1 MENKYKYFKRDI
13 SWLSFN
19 YRVLL
24 EALDERLP
32 LYERIN
38 FISIY
43 SSNLEEFYKIRVADH
58 KAVASGATESD
69 EESVQSA
76 RELVEEINREVNQQ
90 LDDRV
95 RIYEQ
100 KILPAL
106 QKNHIIFYQ
115 DSHVEPFHQQFIKD
129 FFKEEIFPYLQ
140 PVPVSK
146 DKIVSF
152 LRDNRLYLA
161 IRLYPKEERKEGEGE
176 KERERIEARETREDI
191 EERAIKSARERNEE
205 RERKEAREAKEDIE
219 GKEGIEEKGSPILES
234 SRPPLYFV
242 MKQPY
247 AKVPRFIE
255 LPCHEKNH
263 YLMFVEDI
271 IKANLNLIFPGYDV
285 ESCYSIKISR
295 DADILIDDTASS
307 ADLVAQLKKKV
318 KKRKIGDV
326 CRFVY
331 DRAMPH
337 DFLDFL
343 VDAFHIHRD
352 ELVPGDKHLNL
363 EDLRHL
369 PNPNKSLPNTGK
381 LLPSTG
387 KSLLSTGKS
396 LPSNDKSSPNSGG
409 KSLHSPE
416 KPKPM
421 KLTILDEKESI
432 FNYVARKDLLL
443 YYPYHSFEHFIHFL
457 YEAVHN
463 PETREIMV
471 TQYRVA
477 ENSAVINTLIAAA
490 QNGKKVTVFVE
501 LKARFDEE
509 NNLATAEMM
518 QAAGIKIIYS
528 IPGLKVHA
536 KVALIRRR
544 GLNGEK
550 IPSYAYISTGNF
562 NEKTATLYADCGLF
576 TCRKEIVNDLY
587 NLFRT
592 LQGKEAPKFTTLLVA
607 RFNLIP
613 ELNRLID
620 REIALADQGKPAR
633 IILKM
638 NALQDP
644 TMIDRLYEAS
654 EHGVQ
659 IDLIIRGICCL
670 IPDQP
675 YSRNIR
681 ITRIV
686 DSFLEHARIWYFGNG
701 GNPKVFMG
709 SPDWMR
715 RNLYRRIEA
724 ITPVLDPDLR
734 NSLIEMLTIQLA
746 DNQKACRVDAKLQN
760 IFKKRTPGTPAIR
773 AQYTLYNWLCSNNTQ
788 QPKDQPAMPQ

>member
-1 MENKYKYFKRDI
+1 MESRYFKRDI

-24 EALDERLP
+24 EAEDDTLP

-58 KAVASGATESD
+58 KAIATGAAHSD

-76 RELVEEINREVNQQ
+76 MQLVTEINEEVNRQ
-90 LDDRV
+90 LEERI

-106 QKNHIIFYQ
+106 RQHHIIFYQ
-115 DSHVEPFHQQFIKD
+115 SRNVEPFHKEFLRR
-129 FFKEEIFPYLQ
+129 FFREEIFPYLS

-146 DKIVSF
+146 DKVISF

-161 IRLYPKEERKEGEGE
+161 VRLH
-176 KERERIEARETREDI
+176 
-191 EERAIKSARERNEE
+191 S
-205 RERKEAREAKEDIE
+205 
-219 GKEGIEEKGSPILES
+219 KGTLPGD
-234 SRPPLYFV
+234 PDHTQYFV
-242 MKQPY
+242 MKLPY
-247 AKVPRFIE
+247 SKVPRFIE
-255 LPCHEKNH
+255 LPKQDKNY
-263 YLMFVEDI
+263 YLMFIEDI
-271 IKANLNLIFPGYDV
+271 IKANIDTIFPGYDV
-285 ESCYSIKISR
+285 DSSYCIKISR
-295 DADILIDDTASS
+295 DADILIDES
-307 ADLVAQLKKKV
+307 ANTSEIIEQVKTKV
-318 KKRKIGDV
+318 KKRKIGAV

-331 DRAMPH
+331 DRAMPD

-343 VDAFHIHRD
+343 VDAFRINRQ
-352 ELVPGDKHLNL
+352 ELVRGDKHLNM

-369 PNPNKSLPNTGK
+369 PNPNNAVRPIR
-381 LLPSTG
+381 
-387 KSLLSTGKS
+387 
-396 LPSNDKSSPNSGG
+396 
-409 KSLHSPE
+409 
-416 KPKPM
+416 KPQPM
-421 KLTILDEKESI
+421 KLACLDERESI
-432 FNYVARKDLLL
+432 FRYVEKKDLLL
-443 YYPYHSFEHFIHFL
+443 HYPYHSFEHFIHFL
-457 YEAVHN
+457 YEAVHE
-463 PETREIMV
+463 PTVREIMV

-509 NNLATAEMM
+509 NNLATADMM
-518 QAAGIKIIYS
+518 KAAGINILFS
-528 IPGLKVHA
+528 LPGLKVHA
-536 KVALIRRR
+536 KVALVLRRDKQ
-544 GLNGEK
+544 GHKL
-550 IPSYAYISTGNF
+550 PSYAYISTGNF

-576 TCRKEIVNDLY
+576 TCNPVLVNDLH

-592 LQGKEAPKFTTLLVA
+592 FQGKENPVFHRLLVA

-620 REIALADQGKPAR
+620 HEIELAKSGKQGR

-644 TMIDRLYEAS
+644 AMIERLYEAS
-654 EHGVQ
+654 QAGVK
-659 IDLIIRGICCL
+659 IDLIVRGICCL
-670 IPDQP
+670 IPGRK

-681 ITRIV
+681 VTRIV
-686 DSFLEHARIWYFGNG
+686 DTFLEHARVWYFGNG
-701 GNPKVFMG
+701 GKPKLFLG

-724 ITPVLDPDLR
+724 VTPILDPDLKR
-734 NSLIEMLTIQLA
+734 ELSDMLSIQLS
-746 DNQKACRVDAKLQN
+746 DKRKACFVDDHLRNRWKSARPQKE
-760 IFKKRTPGTPAIR
+760 KIR
-773 AQYTLYNWLCSNNTQ
+773 SQYTFYEYL
-788 QPKDQPAMPQ
+788 KG

>member
-1 MENKYKYFKRDI
+1 MESRYFKRDI

-24 EALDERLP
+24 EAEDDTLP

-58 KAVASGATESD
+58 KAIATGAAHSD

-76 RELVEEINREVNQQ
+76 MQLVTEINEEVNRQ
-90 LDDRV
+90 LEERI

-106 QKNHIIFYQ
+106 RQHHIIFYQ
-115 DSHVEPFHQQFIKD
+115 SRNVEPFHKEFLRR
-129 FFKEEIFPYLQ
+129 FFREEIFPYLS

-146 DKIVSF
+146 DKVISF

-161 IRLYPKEERKEGEGE
+161 VRLH
-176 KERERIEARETREDI
+176 
-191 EERAIKSARERNEE
+191 S
-205 RERKEAREAKEDIE
+205 
-219 GKEGIEEKGSPILES
+219 KGTLPGD
-234 SRPPLYFV
+234 PDHTQYFV
-242 MKQPY
+242 MKLPY
-247 AKVPRFIE
+247 SKVPRFIE
-255 LPCHEKNH
+255 LPKQDKNY
-263 YLMFVEDI
+263 YLMFIEDI
-271 IKANLNLIFPGYDV
+271 IKANIDTIFPGYDV
-285 ESCYSIKISR
+285 DSSYCIKISR
-295 DADILIDDTASS
+295 DADILIDES
-307 ADLVAQLKKKV
+307 ANTSEIIEQVKTKV
-318 KKRKIGDV
+318 KKRKIGAV

-331 DRAMPH
+331 DRAMPD

-343 VDAFHIHRD
+343 VDAFRINRQ
-352 ELVPGDKHLNL
+352 ELVPGDKHLNM

-369 PNPNKSLPNTGK
+369 PNPNNAVRPIR
-381 LLPSTG
+381 
-387 KSLLSTGKS
+387 
-396 LPSNDKSSPNSGG
+396 
-409 KSLHSPE
+409 
-416 KPKPM
+416 KPQPM
-421 KLTILDEKESI
+421 KLACLDERESI
-432 FNYVARKDLLL
+432 FRYVEKKDLLL
-443 YYPYHSFEHFIHFL
+443 HYPYHSFEHFIHFL
-457 YEAVHN
+457 YEAVHE
-463 PETREIMV
+463 PTVREIMV

-518 QAAGIKIIYS
+518 KAAGINILFS
-528 IPGLKVHA
+528 LPGLKVHA
-536 KVALIRRR
+536 KVALVLRRDKQ
-544 GLNGEK
+544 GHKL
-550 IPSYAYISTGNF
+550 PSYAYISTGNF

-576 TCRKEIVNDLY
+576 TCNPVLVNDLH

-592 LQGKEAPKFTTLLVA
+592 FQGKENPVFHRLLVA

-620 REIALADQGKPAR
+620 HEIELAKSGKQGR

-644 TMIDRLYEAS
+644 AMIERLYEAS
-654 EHGVQ
+654 QAGVK
-659 IDLIIRGICCL
+659 IDLIVRGICCL
-670 IPDQP
+670 IPGRK

-681 ITRIV
+681 VTRIV
-686 DSFLEHARIWYFGNG
+686 DTFLEHARVWYFGNG
-701 GNPKVFMG
+701 GKPKLFLG

-724 ITPVLDPDLR
+724 VTPILDPDLKR
-734 NSLIEMLTIQLA
+734 ELSDMLSIQLS
-746 DNQKACRVDAKLQN
+746 DKRKACFVDDHLRNRWKSARPQKE
-760 IFKKRTPGTPAIR
+760 KIR
-773 AQYTLYNWLCSNNTQ
+773 SQYTFYEYL
-788 QPKDQPAMPQ
+788 KR

>member
-1 MENKYKYFKRDI
+1 MESKYNYFKRDI

-24 EALDERLP
+24 EATDEHLP

-69 EESVQSA
+69 EETVQSA
-76 RELVEEINREVNQQ
+76 RELVEEINREVTRQ

-95 RIYEQ
+95 HIYEQ

-106 QKNHIIFYQ
+106 RRNHIIFYQ
-115 DSHVEPFHQQFIKD
+115 DRHVEPFHQQFIKD
-129 FFKEEIFPYLQ
+129 FFREEIFPYLQ

-161 IRLYPKEERKEGEGE
+161 IRVYPKKEN
-176 KERERIEARETREDI
+176 ETEQRQQ
-191 EERAIKSARERNEE
+191 
-205 RERKEAREAKEDIE
+205 
-219 GKEGIEEKGSPILES
+219 PY
-234 SRPPLYFV
+234 YFV

-255 LPCHEKNH
+255 LPAHEKDH
-263 YLMFVEDI
+263 YLMFTEDI

-285 ESCYSIKISR
+285 DSSYCIKISR

-381 LLPSTG
+381 PLP
-387 KSLLSTGKS
+387 STGKS

-592 LQGKEAPKFTTLLVA
+592 LQGKEDPKFTTLLVA

-788 QPKDQPAMPQ
+788 QPKEQPAMPQ

>member
-1 MENKYKYFKRDI
+1 MESKYNYFKRDI

-24 EALDERLP
+24 EALDEHLP

-69 EESVQSA
+69 EETVQSA
-76 RELVEEINREVNQQ
+76 RELVEEINHEVNRQ

-95 RIYEQ
+95 RIYEE

-106 QKNHIIFYQ
+106 RKNHIIFYQ
-115 DSHVEPFHQQFIKD
+115 DRHVEPFHQQFIKD
-129 FFKEEIFPYLQ
+129 FFREEIFPYLQ

-161 IRLYPKEERKEGEGE
+161 IRLYPKEN
-176 KERERIEARETREDI
+176 
-191 EERAIKSARERNEE
+191 RNPAN
-205 RERKEAREAKEDIE
+205 RQ
-219 GKEGIEEKGSPILES
+219 PF
-234 SRPPLYFV
+234 YFV

-255 LPCHEKNH
+255 LPPRGDN
-263 YLMFVEDI
+263 YYIMFTEDI

-285 ESCYSIKISR
+285 DSSYCIKISR

-331 DRAMPH
+331 DRAMPQ
-337 DFLDFL
+337 
-343 VDAFHIHRD
+343 
-352 ELVPGDKHLNL
+352 
-363 EDLRHL
+363 DLRHL
-369 PNPNKSLPNTGK
+369 PNPNKSLRRI
-381 LLPSTG
+381 
-387 KSLLSTGKS
+387 
-396 LPSNDKSSPNSGG
+396 
-409 KSLHSPE
+409 E
-416 KPKPM
+416 KPQPM
-421 KLTILDEKESI
+421 KLNILDEKESI
-432 FNYVARKDLLL
+432 FNYVAQKDLLL
-443 YYPYHSFEHFIHFL
+443 YYPYHSFEHFTHFL

-536 KVALIRRR
+536 KVALVRRR

-592 LQGKEAPKFTTLLVA
+592 LQGKEDPKFTTLLVA

-620 REIALADQGKPAR
+620 REISLADQGKGGR

-644 TMIDRLYEAS
+644 AMIDRLYEAS

-659 IDLIIRGICCL
+659 IDLIVRGICCL
-670 IPDQP
+670 IPEQS

-681 ITRIV
+681 VTRIV
-686 DSFLEHARIWYFGNG
+686 DSFLEHARIWYFGNEG
-701 GNPKVFMG
+701 HPKVYMG

-724 ITPVLDPDLR
+724 VTPILDPDLR
-734 NSLIEMLTIQLA
+734 ASLIEMLHIQLA
-746 DNQKACRVDAKLQN
+746 DNQKACWVDDKLQN
-760 IFKKRTPGTPAIR
+760 VFKKRASGTPAVR
-773 AQYTLYNWLCSNNTQ
+773 AQYDFYEWLK
-788 QPKDQPAMPQ
+788 KDIVTEM

>member
-1 MENKYKYFKRDI
+1 MENKYNYFKRDI

-19 YRVLL
+19 YRVLM
-24 EALDERLP
+24 EAADERLP

-69 EESVQSA
+69 EETVQSA
-76 RELVEEINREVNQQ
+76 RELVEEINQEVNRQ

-95 RIYEQ
+95 YIYEQ

-106 QKNHIIFYQ
+106 RKNHIIFYQ
-115 DSHVEPFHQQFIKD
+115 DRHVEPFHQQFIKD
-129 FFKEEIFPYLQ
+129 FFREEIFPYLQ

-161 IRLYPKEERKEGEGE
+161 IRVYSKEGEH
-176 KERERIEARETREDI
+176 RT
-191 EERAIKSARERNEE
+191 
-205 RERKEAREAKEDIE
+205 
-219 GKEGIEEKGSPILES
+219 PY
-234 SRPPLYFV
+234 YFV

-255 LPCHEKNH
+255 LPPHEKNH
-263 YLMFVEDI
+263 YLMFTEDI
-271 IKANLNLIFPGYDV
+271 IKANLNQIFTGYEVD
-285 ESCYSIKISR
+285 SSYCIKISR
-295 DADILIDDTASS
+295 DADILIDDSASS

-331 DRAMPH
+331 DRAMPQ

-343 VDAFHIHRD
+343 VDAFHIQRD
-352 ELVPGDKHLNL
+352 ELVRGDKHLNL

-369 PNPNKSLPNTGK
+369 PTPNKSLH
-381 LLPSTG
+381 
-387 KSLLSTGKS
+387 SL
-396 LPSNDKSSPNSGG
+396 
-409 KSLHSPE
+409 E

-421 KLTILDEKESI
+421 KLTVLDEKESI
-432 FNYVARKDLLL
+432 FNYVAKKDLLL

-477 ENSAVINTLIAAA
+477 ENSVVINTLIAAA

-528 IPGLKVHA
+528 IPHLKVHA
-536 KVALIRRR
+536 KVALVRRR

-592 LQGKEAPKFTTLLVA
+592 LQGKENPKFTTLLVA

-620 REIALADQGKPAR
+620 REISLADEGKEGR

-644 TMIDRLYEAS
+644 VMIDRLYEAS
-654 EHGVQ
+654 QHGVK
-659 IDLIIRGICCL
+659 IDLIVRGICCL
-670 IPDQP
+670 IPEQP

-686 DSFLEHARIWYFGNG
+686 DSFLEHARIWYFANN
-701 GNPKVFMG
+701 GNPQVFMG

-724 ITPVLDPDLR
+724 VTPVLDPDLCG
-734 NSLIEMLTIQLA
+734 SLIEMLNIQLA
-746 DNQKACRVDAKLQN
+746 DNQKACRVDAKLRN
-760 IFKKRTPGTPAIR
+760 IFKKKQAGSPNVR
-773 AQYTLYNWLCSNNTQ
+773 AQYDFYEWLKKKES
-788 QPKDQPAMPQ
+788 

>member
-1 MENKYKYFKRDI
+1 MESRYFKRDI

-24 EALDERLP
+24 EAEDDTLP

-58 KAVASGATESD
+58 KAIATGAAHSD

-76 RELVEEINREVNQQ
+76 MQLVAEINEEVNRQ
-90 LDDRV
+90 LEERI

-106 QKNHIIFYQ
+106 RQHHIIFYQ
-115 DSHVEPFHQQFIKD
+115 SRNVEPFHKEFLRR
-129 FFKEEIFPYLQ
+129 FFREEIFPYLS

-146 DKIVSF
+146 DKVISF

-161 IRLYPKEERKEGEGE
+161 VRLH
-176 KERERIEARETREDI
+176 
-191 EERAIKSARERNEE
+191 S
-205 RERKEAREAKEDIE
+205 
-219 GKEGIEEKGSPILES
+219 KGTLPGD
-234 SRPPLYFV
+234 PDHTQYFV
-242 MKQPY
+242 MKLPY
-247 AKVPRFIE
+247 SKVPRFIE
-255 LPCHEKNH
+255 LPKQDKNY
-263 YLMFVEDI
+263 YLMFIEDI
-271 IKANLNLIFPGYDV
+271 IKANIDTIFPGYDV
-285 ESCYSIKISR
+285 DSSYCIKISR
-295 DADILIDDTASS
+295 DADILIDES
-307 ADLVAQLKKKV
+307 ANTSEIIEQVKTKV
-318 KKRKIGDV
+318 KKRKIGAV

-331 DRAMPH
+331 DRAMPD

-343 VDAFHIHRD
+343 VDAFRINRQ
-352 ELVPGDKHLNL
+352 ELVPGDKHLNM

-369 PNPNKSLPNTGK
+369 PNPNNAVRPIR
-381 LLPSTG
+381 
-387 KSLLSTGKS
+387 
-396 LPSNDKSSPNSGG
+396 
-409 KSLHSPE
+409 
-416 KPKPM
+416 KPQPM
-421 KLTILDEKESI
+421 KLACLDERESI
-432 FNYVARKDLLL
+432 FRYVEKKDLLL
-443 YYPYHSFEHFIHFL
+443 HYPYHSFEHFIHFL
-457 YEAVHN
+457 YEAVHE
-463 PETREIMV
+463 PTVREIMV

-518 QAAGIKIIYS
+518 KAAGINILFS
-528 IPGLKVHA
+528 LPGLKVHA
-536 KVALIRRR
+536 KVALVLRRDKQ
-544 GLNGEK
+544 GHKL
-550 IPSYAYISTGNF
+550 PSYAYISTGNF

-576 TCRKEIVNDLY
+576 TCNPVLVNDLH

-592 LQGKEAPKFTTLLVA
+592 FQGKENPVFHRLLVA

-620 REIALADQGKPAR
+620 HEIELAKSGKQGR

-644 TMIDRLYEAS
+644 AMIERLYEAS
-654 EHGVQ
+654 QAGVK
-659 IDLIIRGICCL
+659 IDLIVRGICCL
-670 IPDQP
+670 IPGRK

-681 ITRIV
+681 VTRIV
-686 DSFLEHARIWYFGNG
+686 DTFLEHARVWYFGNG
-701 GNPKVFMG
+701 GKPKLFLG

-724 ITPVLDPDLR
+724 VTPILDPDLKR
-734 NSLIEMLTIQLA
+734 ELSDMLSIQLS
-746 DNQKACRVDAKLQN
+746 DKRKACFVDDHLRNRWKSARPQKE
-760 IFKKRTPGTPAIR
+760 KIR
-773 AQYTLYNWLCSNNTQ
+773 SQYTFYEYL
-788 QPKDQPAMPQ
+788 KG

>member
-1 MENKYKYFKRDI
+1 MESKYNYFKRDI

-69 EESVQSA
+69 EETVQSA
-76 RELVEEINREVNQQ
+76 RELVEEINKEVTRQ

-106 QKNHIIFYQ
+106 RKNHIIFYQ
-115 DSHVEPFHQQFIKD
+115 DNHVEPFHQQFIKD
-129 FFKEEIFPYLQ
+129 FFREEIFPYLQ

-161 IRLYPKEERKEGEGE
+161 IRVCPKKEEKNKGEETKENIEKYTGECINERNDGEGI
-176 KERERIEARETREDI
+176 KVGMEA
-191 EERAIKSARERNEE
+191 ARPNVTDLRQ
-205 RERKEAREAKEDIE
+205 
-219 GKEGIEEKGSPILES
+219 
-234 SRPPLYFV
+234 PLYFV

-255 LPCHEKNH
+255 LPSREKNH
-263 YLMFVEDI
+263 YLMFTEDI

-285 ESCYSIKISR
+285 DSSYCIKISR

-331 DRAMPH
+331 DRAMPSE
-337 DFLDFL
+337 FLDFL
-343 VDAFHIHRD
+343 VDAFRIQRD

-369 PNPNKSLPNTGK
+369 PNPNKF
-381 LLPSTG
+381 
-387 KSLLSTGKS
+387 
-396 LPSNDKSSPNSGG
+396 
-409 KSLHSPE
+409 LHSLE

-421 KLTILDEKESI
+421 KLTVLDEKESI
-432 FNYVARKDLLL
+432 FNYVAKKDLLL

-490 QNGKKVTVFVE
+490 QNGKKVTVFV
-501 LKARFDEE
+501 
-509 NNLATAEMM
+509 
-518 QAAGIKIIYS
+518 
-528 IPGLKVHA
+528 
-536 KVALIRRR
+536 
-544 GLNGEK
+544 
-550 IPSYAYISTGNF
+550 
-562 NEKTATLYADCGLF
+562 
-576 TCRKEIVNDLY
+576 
-587 NLFRT
+587 
-592 LQGKEAPKFTTLLVA
+592 
-607 RFNLIP
+607 
-613 ELNRLID
+613 
-620 REIALADQGKPAR
+620 
-633 IILKM
+633 
-638 NALQDP
+638 
-644 TMIDRLYEAS
+644 
-654 EHGVQ
+654 
-659 IDLIIRGICCL
+659 
-670 IPDQP
+670 
-675 YSRNIR
+675 
-681 ITRIV
+681 
-686 DSFLEHARIWYFGNG
+686 
-701 GNPKVFMG
+701 
-709 SPDWMR
+709 
-715 RNLYRRIEA
+715 
-724 ITPVLDPDLR
+724 
-734 NSLIEMLTIQLA
+734 
-746 DNQKACRVDAKLQN
+746 
-760 IFKKRTPGTPAIR
+760 
-773 AQYTLYNWLCSNNTQ
+773 
-788 QPKDQPAMPQ
+788 QPKKK

>member
-1 MENKYKYFKRDI
+1 MESRYFKRDI

-24 EALDERLP
+24 EAEDDTLP

-58 KAVASGATESD
+58 KAIATGAAHSD

-76 RELVEEINREVNQQ
+76 MQLVTEINEEVNRQ
-90 LDDRV
+90 LEERI

-106 QKNHIIFYQ
+106 RQHHIIFYQ
-115 DSHVEPFHQQFIKD
+115 SRNVEPFHKEFLRR
-129 FFKEEIFPYLQ
+129 FFREEIFPYLS

-146 DKIVSF
+146 DKVISF

-161 IRLYPKEERKEGEGE
+161 VRLH
-176 KERERIEARETREDI
+176 
-191 EERAIKSARERNEE
+191 S
-205 RERKEAREAKEDIE
+205 
-219 GKEGIEEKGSPILES
+219 KGTLPGD
-234 SRPPLYFV
+234 PDHTQYFV
-242 MKQPY
+242 MKLPY
-247 AKVPRFIE
+247 SKVPRFIE
-255 LPCHEKNH
+255 LPKQDKNY
-263 YLMFVEDI
+263 YLMFIEDI
-271 IKANLNLIFPGYDV
+271 IKANIDTIFPGYDV
-285 ESCYSIKISR
+285 DSSYCIKISR
-295 DADILIDDTASS
+295 DADILIDES
-307 ADLVAQLKKKV
+307 ANTSEIIEQVKTKA
-318 KKRKIGDV
+318 KKRKIGAA

-331 DRAMPH
+331 DRAMPD

-343 VDAFHIHRD
+343 VDAFRINRQ
-352 ELVPGDKHLNL
+352 ELVPGDKHLNM

-369 PNPNKSLPNTGK
+369 PNPNNAVRPIR
-381 LLPSTG
+381 
-387 KSLLSTGKS
+387 
-396 LPSNDKSSPNSGG
+396 
-409 KSLHSPE
+409 
-416 KPKPM
+416 KPQPM
-421 KLTILDEKESI
+421 KLACLDERESI
-432 FNYVARKDLLL
+432 FRYVEKKDLLL
-443 YYPYHSFEHFIHFL
+443 HYPYHSFEHFIHFL
-457 YEAVHN
+457 YEAVHE
-463 PETREIMV
+463 PTVREIMV

-518 QAAGIKIIYS
+518 KAAGINILFS
-528 IPGLKVHA
+528 LPGLKVHA
-536 KVALIRRR
+536 KVALVLRRDKQ
-544 GLNGEK
+544 GHKL
-550 IPSYAYISTGNF
+550 PSYAYISTGNF

-576 TCRKEIVNDLY
+576 TCNPVLVNDLH

-592 LQGKEAPKFTTLLVA
+592 FQGKENPVFHRLLVA

-620 REIALADQGKPAR
+620 HEIELAKSGKQGR

-644 TMIDRLYEAS
+644 AMIERLYEAS
-654 EHGVQ
+654 QAGVK
-659 IDLIIRGICCL
+659 IDLIVRGICCL
-670 IPDQP
+670 IPGRK

-681 ITRIV
+681 VTRIV
-686 DSFLEHARIWYFGNG
+686 DTFLEHARVWYFGNG
-701 GNPKVFMG
+701 GKPKLFLG

-724 ITPVLDPDLR
+724 VTPILDPDLKR
-734 NSLIEMLTIQLA
+734 ELSDMLSIQLS
-746 DNQKACRVDAKLQN
+746 DKRKACFVDDHLRNRWKSARPQKE
-760 IFKKRTPGTPAIR
+760 KIR
-773 AQYTLYNWLCSNNTQ
+773 SQYTFYEYL
-788 QPKDQPAMPQ
+788 KG

>member
-1 MENKYKYFKRDI
+1 MESRYFKRDI

-24 EALDERLP
+24 EAEDDTLP

-58 KAVASGATESD
+58 KAIATGVAHSD

-76 RELVEEINREVNQQ
+76 MQLVTEINEEVNRQ
-90 LDDRV
+90 LEERI

-106 QKNHIIFYQ
+106 RKNHIIFYQ
-115 DSHVEPFHQQFIKD
+115 SRNVEPFHNEFVRR
-129 FFKEEIFPYLQ
+129 FFREEIFPYLS

-146 DKIVSF
+146 DKVVSF

-161 IRLYPKEERKEGEGE
+161 VRLYL
-176 KERERIEARETREDI
+176 
-191 EERAIKSARERNEE
+191 
-205 RERKEAREAKEDIE
+205 
-219 GKEGIEEKGSPILES
+219 KGV
-234 SRPPLYFV
+234 PLNNPNRVQYFV
-242 MKQPY
+242 MKLPY
-247 AKVPRFIE
+247 SKVPRFIE
-255 LPCHEKNH
+255 LPKHGKNY
-263 YLMFVEDI
+263 YLMFIEDI
-271 IKANLNLIFPGYDV
+271 IKANIDTIFPGYDV
-285 ESCYSIKISR
+285 DSSYCIKISR
-295 DADILIDDTASS
+295 DADILIDES
-307 ADLVAQLKKKV
+307 ANTSEIIEQVKTKV
-318 KKRKIGDV
+318 KKRKIGAV

-331 DRAMPH
+331 DRAIPD

-343 VDAFHIHRD
+343 IDAFHVNRQ
-352 ELVPGDKHLNL
+352 ELVPGDKHLNM

-369 PNPNKSLPNTGK
+369 PNPNKAVRPIR
-381 LLPSTG
+381 
-387 KSLLSTGKS
+387 
-396 LPSNDKSSPNSGG
+396 
-409 KSLHSPE
+409 
-416 KPKPM
+416 KPQPM
-421 KLTILDEKESI
+421 KLTCLDERESV
-432 FNYVARKDLLL
+432 FRYVEKKDLLL
-443 YYPYHSFEHFIHFL
+443 HYPYHSFEHFIHFL
-457 YEAVHN
+457 YEAVHE
-463 PETREIMV
+463 PTVHEIMV

-518 QAAGIKIIYS
+518 KAAGINILFS

-536 KVALIRRR
+536 KVALVLRRDAQ
-544 GLNGEK
+544 GHKL
-550 IPSYAYISTGNF
+550 PSYAYISTGNF

-576 TCRKEIVNDLY
+576 TCNPVLVNDLH

-592 LQGKEAPKFTTLLVA
+592 FQGKENPVFHRLLVA

-620 REIALADQGKPAR
+620 HEIELAKSGKSGR

-638 NALQDP
+638 NALQDS
-644 TMIDRLYEAS
+644 TMIERLYEAS
-654 EHGVQ
+654 QAGVK
-659 IDLIIRGICCL
+659 IDLIVRGICCL
-670 IPDQP
+670 IPGRK

-681 ITRIV
+681 VTRIV
-686 DSFLEHARIWYFGNG
+686 DTFLEHARIWYFGNG
-701 GNPKVFMG
+701 GKPKLFLG

-724 ITPVLDPDLR
+724 VTPILDPDLKR
-734 NSLIEMLTIQLA
+734 ELSDMLSIQLS
-746 DNQKACRVDAKLQN
+746 DKRKACFVDDHLRNRWKSARPQKE
-760 IFKKRTPGTPAIR
+760 KIR
-773 AQYTLYNWLCSNNTQ
+773 SQYTFYEYLKIGNS
-788 QPKDQPAMPQ
+788 

>member
-1 MENKYKYFKRDI
+1 MESRYFKRDI

-24 EALDERLP
+24 EAEDDTLP

-58 KAVASGATESD
+58 KAIATGAAHSD

-76 RELVEEINREVNQQ
+76 MQLVTEINEEVNRQ
-90 LDDRV
+90 LEERI

-106 QKNHIIFYQ
+106 RQHHIIFYQ
-115 DSHVEPFHQQFIKD
+115 SRNVEPFHKEFLRR
-129 FFKEEIFPYLQ
+129 FFREEIFPYLS

-146 DKIVSF
+146 DKVISF

-161 IRLYPKEERKEGEGE
+161 VRLH
-176 KERERIEARETREDI
+176 
-191 EERAIKSARERNEE
+191 S
-205 RERKEAREAKEDIE
+205 
-219 GKEGIEEKGSPILES
+219 KGTLPGD
-234 SRPPLYFV
+234 PDHTQYFV
-242 MKQPY
+242 MKLPY
-247 AKVPRFIE
+247 SKVPRFIE
-255 LPCHEKNH
+255 LPKQDKNY
-263 YLMFVEDI
+263 YLMFIEDI
-271 IKANLNLIFPGYDV
+271 IKANIDTIFPGYNVD
-285 ESCYSIKISR
+285 SSYCIKISR
-295 DADILIDDTASS
+295 DADILIDES
-307 ADLVAQLKKKV
+307 ANTSEIIEQVKTKV
-318 KKRKIGDV
+318 KKRKIGAV

-331 DRAMPH
+331 DRAMPD

-343 VDAFHIHRD
+343 VDAFRINRQ
-352 ELVPGDKHLNL
+352 ELVPGDKHLNM

-369 PNPNKSLPNTGK
+369 PNPNNAVRPIR
-381 LLPSTG
+381 
-387 KSLLSTGKS
+387 
-396 LPSNDKSSPNSGG
+396 
-409 KSLHSPE
+409 
-416 KPKPM
+416 KPQPM
-421 KLTILDEKESI
+421 KLACLDERESI
-432 FNYVARKDLLL
+432 FRYVEKKDLLL
-443 YYPYHSFEHFIHFL
+443 HYPYHSFEHFIHFL
-457 YEAVHN
+457 YEAVHE
-463 PETREIMV
+463 PTVREIMV

-518 QAAGIKIIYS
+518 KAAGINILFS
-528 IPGLKVHA
+528 LPGLKVHA
-536 KVALIRRR
+536 KVALVLRRDKQ
-544 GLNGEK
+544 GHKL
-550 IPSYAYISTGNF
+550 PSYAYISTGNF

-576 TCRKEIVNDLY
+576 TCNPVLVNDLH

-592 LQGKEAPKFTTLLVA
+592 FQGKENPVFHRLLVA
-607 RFNLIP
+607 RFNLMP

-620 REIALADQGKPAR
+620 HEIELAKSGKQGR

-644 TMIDRLYEAS
+644 AMIERLYEAS
-654 EHGVQ
+654 QAGVK
-659 IDLIIRGICCL
+659 IDLIVRGICCL
-670 IPDQP
+670 IPGRK

-681 ITRIV
+681 VTRIV
-686 DSFLEHARIWYFGNG
+686 DTFLEHARVWYFGNG
-701 GNPKVFMG
+701 GKPKLFLG

-724 ITPVLDPDLR
+724 VTPILDPDLKR
-734 NSLIEMLTIQLA
+734 ELSDMLSIQLS
-746 DNQKACRVDAKLQN
+746 DKRKACFVDDHLRNRWKSARPQKE
-760 IFKKRTPGTPAIR
+760 KIR
-773 AQYTLYNWLCSNNTQ
+773 SQYTFYEYL
-788 QPKDQPAMPQ
+788 KG